1 MNTPD
6 KPAWIQDIKA
16 RGLAG
21 WLAASL
27 EIFEPFAPLGAQVV
41 WVLQPVLGLM
51 VDRDRVAAAA
61 RWLEEPGELELVRQ
75 WLEDDAEL

>member
-6 KPAWIQDIKA
+6 EPAWIQQIKA

-27 EIFEPFAPLGAQVV
+27 EVFEPLAPLGAQMM
-41 WVLQPVLGLM
+41 WVLQPALGL
-51 VDRDRVAAAA
+51 VVGHERVASVA
-61 RWLEEPGELELVRQ
+61 RWLEEPGEFELVRQ
-75 WLEDDAEL
+75 WLEDDADI